1 MKDRITTGGRI
12 LHRNKCDQVMRNSF
26 TNKFG
31 DRVTLFG
38 KHGYEWSVGVKRVN
52 SCFMALTIF
61 PQGRKTALDYYKT
74 LCNEF

>member
-1 MKDRITTGGRI
+1 MTDKVTKCGRI
-12 LHRNKCDQVMRNSF
+12 LHRNRCEQKVRSSF

-31 DRVTLFG
+31 DRITLFG

-52 SCFMALTIF
+52 ACFMSLTTF
-61 PQGRKTALDYYKT
+61 PQGRKAAMSYYKT